1 MSIAQLPLRL
11 TAGAFI
17 LNSGI
22 NKTKIT
28 DEEAEQLRDLGANGL
43 PFLKDLTPKQFKQF
57 LVASELGVGAA
68 CLLPFVPGW
77 LAGAALTAFS
87 GGLLAMYKNTD
98 FMTESDGIRPSEQGT
113 AVAKDVFLFGIGT
126 ALMVDGAVNRTG
138 RKNASAS
145 KRAHKLE
152 AAKEAKVAAIE
163 AAKQEQAE
171 AIRAAA
177 AEKSEAINKARVEQ
191 TEALRTARKEM
202 QQARKKI

>member
-11 TAGAFI
+11 SAGAFI

-22 NKTKIT
+22 NKTKLT
-28 DEEAEQLRDLGANGL
+28 DEQAEQMRDLGANGL

-126 ALMVDGAVNRTG
+126 ALLIDGAVNRTG
-138 RKNASAS
+138 RKNAAAT

-152 AAKEAKVAAIE
+152 TAKDAKVAAIE
-163 AAKQEQAE
+163 AAKAEQAE

-177 AEKSEAINKARVEQ
+177 AEKTGAILKAREEQ
-191 TEALRTARKEM
+191 TEALRHARKQM
-202 QQARKKI
+202 QKARKSI

>member
-1 MSIAQLPLRL
+1 MSIAQIPLRL

-22 NKTKIT
+22 NKTKLT
-28 DEEAEQLRDLGANGL
+28 DEQAEEMRDLGANGL

-57 LVASELGVGAA
+57 IVASELGIGAA

-77 LAGAALTAFS
+77 LAGLAVTGFS

-138 RKNASAS
+138 RKNAAAT
-145 KRAHKLE
+145 KRAHKLDT
-152 AAKEAKVAAIE
+152 AKDAKVAAIE
-163 AAKQEQAE
+163 AAKSEQAE

-177 AEKSEAINKARVEQ
+177 AEKAEAINKAREQ
-191 TEALRTARKEM
+191 QTGALRAARKDL
-202 QQARKKI
+202 QKLRKGL

>member
-1 MSIAQLPLRL
+1 MSIAQIPLRL

-22 NKTKIT
+22 NKTKLT
-28 DEEAEQLRDLGANGL
+28 DEQAEQMRDLGANGI

-57 LVASELGVGAA
+57 ITASEIGIGAA

-77 LAGAALTAFS
+77 MAGAALTAFS
-87 GGLLAMYKNTD
+87 GGLLSMYKNTD

-113 AVAKDVFLFGIGT
+113 SVAKDVFLFGIGT
-126 ALMVDGAVNRTG
+126 ALMIDGAVNRTG
-138 RKNASAS
+138 RKNAAAT

-163 AAKQEQAE
+163 EAKAQQAE

-177 AEKSEAINKARVEQ
+177 AEKTEAIQKAREEQ
-191 TEALRTARKEM
+191 TEALRAARKDM
-202 QQARKKI
+202 QKARQAI

>member
-1 MSIAQLPLRL
+1 MSIAQIPLRL

-22 NKTKIT
+22 NKTKLT
-28 DEEAEQLRDLGANGL
+28 DEQAEQMRDLGANGL

-57 LVASELGVGAA
+57 IAASEIGVGAA

-77 LAGAALTAFS
+77 VAGAAVTAFS

-138 RKNASAS
+138 RKNAAAS
-145 KRAHKLE
+145 KRSKKLE

-163 AAKQEQAE
+163 AAKSEQAE

-177 AEKSEAINKARVEQ
+177 AEKAEAINKAREEQ
-191 TEALRTARKEM
+191 TGALRAARKDLQKM
-202 QQARKKI
+202 RKSI